1 MAVGKEYLLVGRMFV
16 VVIVALD
23 GRSVGGTADKRLLL
37 LGRCS
42 EDHSEGMLGHSVVAC

>member
-23 GRSVGGTADKRLLL
+23 GRSVGGTADKRVDLAV
-37 LGRCS
+37 GRSIVCC
-42 EDHSEGMLGHSVVAC
+42 V